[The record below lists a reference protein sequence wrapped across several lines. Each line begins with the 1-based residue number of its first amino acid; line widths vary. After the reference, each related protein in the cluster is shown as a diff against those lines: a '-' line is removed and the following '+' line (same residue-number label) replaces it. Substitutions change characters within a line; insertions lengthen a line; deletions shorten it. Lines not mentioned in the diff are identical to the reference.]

1 MAAEQ
6 AEHPVGDAHTGQ
18 PAGDHGDPQLIN
30 PSGPMFLWTL
40 GTFLVMALVLKRI
53 AWKPI
58 LEGLDKRETFLRES
72 VDNAQKVEEELGAIE
87 SKRTEIISD
96 ADEKAKNIVSQARR
110 AGIEAERVIKEK
122 AKEEAGILLDNA
134 QREIN
139 SAQEKAAATLKQESI
154 NSAIGLAGKLIQQNL
169 DTEQNRQLTDN
180 LIDKI

>member
-1 MAAEQ
+1 M
-6 AEHPVGDAHTGQ
+6 
-18 PAGDHGDPQLIN
+18 
-30 PSGPMFLWTL
+30 
-40 GTFLVMALVLKRI
+40 
-53 AWKPI
+53 
-58 LEGLDKRETFLRES
+58 
-72 VDNAQKVEEELGAIE
+72 EEELGAIE